1 MPVLKN
7 VRRELFAQAI
17 AKSPG
22 TGQSATQCY
31 LSAGYRSEG
40 HGAEVAASRLLS
52 QVEVQQRIAEITAP
66 AVRKTRVTVDSLAC
80 QFDAVF
86 DAALA
91 EKQLGAAGNA
101 AGLKAKLLGF
111 MRERLEVG
119 GVGDFQ
125 DCKTPEDVADAL
137 IDEYSGDARAAL
149 ALCERIRNLVEARV
163 LSQARDVTPIA
174 QPAKRGHRHQP
185 RA

>member
-1 MPVLKN
+1 MPALKN

-31 LSAGYRSEG
+31 LSAGYRAEG

-66 AVRKTRVTVDSLAC
+66 AVRKTRVTVASLIEQLDGIIDGASV
-80 QFDAVF
+80 D
-86 DAALA
+86 
-91 EKQLGAAGNA
+91 KQWGAAGSA
-101 AGLKAKLLGF
+101 TTTKAKIAGLL
-111 MRERLEVG
+111 RERLEIG
-119 GVGDFQ
+119 NVGDFA

-137 IDEYSGDARAAL
+137 IEDHDGDARAAL
-149 ALCERIRNLVEARV
+149 ALCERIRDLVEARV
-163 LSQARDVTPIA
+163 LSQARDITPST
-174 QPAKRGHRHQP
+174 QPGRRGHRHQP
-185 RA
+185 RV